1 MGGAAAVHFAPGWR
15 EWVEGELRP
24 GRSFDVL
31 YEPERVIECFG
42 SVPPSAVVAEA
53 EFSPGG
59 ELRTRR
65 VVKGTA
71 RFAAPRGS
79 TGVALWFHAESSDG
93 GQVWDTRFGEN
104 YRYPIGKG

>member
-1 MGGAAAVHFAPGWR
+1 MGGASVHFAPGWR

-24 GRSFDVL
+24 GRGFDVV
-31 YEPERVIECFG
+31 YEPERARECFG
-42 SVPPSAVVAEA
+42 TAPPSAMFAQA
-53 EFSPGG
+53 EFFPGG

-65 VVKGTA
+65 LIDGSA

-79 TGVALWFHAESSDG
+79 REVALWFHAESGDG

-104 YRYPIGKG
+104 YRYPIGRG